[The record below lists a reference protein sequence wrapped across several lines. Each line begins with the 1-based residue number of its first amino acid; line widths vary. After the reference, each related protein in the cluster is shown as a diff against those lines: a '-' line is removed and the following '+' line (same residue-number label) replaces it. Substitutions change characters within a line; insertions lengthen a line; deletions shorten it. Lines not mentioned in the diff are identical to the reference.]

1 MSTVSSSHRRRSDL
15 ANPLTVFFTSAVVAG
30 AFSLLSMDQAA
41 AADDNAIRPF
51 QIHVSDAAL
60 VDLRQRV
67 QATRWPDKET
77 VSDES
82 QGIRLA
88 EMQALVRYWGNGY
101 DWRKGEAKL
110 NALPEFVTTIDG
122 MDIQFIHVRSHE
134 PNA

>member
-1 MSTVSSSHRRRSDL
+1 
-15 ANPLTVFFTSAVVAG
+15 
-30 AFSLLSMDQAA
+30 MDQAA
-41 AADDNAIRPF
+41 AADGSAIRPF

-122 MDIQFIHVRSHE
+122 MDIPVSYTHLLIRCVKCEWPDRIV
-134 PNA
+134 PNAAFTRRRKQPAEIGRGNGLGKAG